1 MDRVIETDLSHLKM
15 FIDFDESLSK
25 KSKEIDGVREKVEV
39 IEKKVQKLL
48 IFLQQIH
55 QKKDYKA
62 LVGNADSTA
71 ESFRDEV
78 NHLLLFMKN
87 CEQPF
92 TLSYLCRQTIQK
104 VSYAFCLVHYIKQS
118 ELLSIQDLWS
128 MLGLDANLKDR
139 QLILNIE
146 DYLFGLLMLT
156 SELSRF
162 AVNCVTLGDVNKP
175 KEILDFVLKIQSG
188 YSLLNLKNDALRK
201 RFDGLKYDVK
211 KLEQVTYDLK
221 IRGLLA

>member
-1 MDRVIETDLSHLKM
+1 MDQIIETNLSHLKM
-15 FIDFDESLSK
+15 FIDFDESLTRETE
-25 KSKEIDGVREKVEV
+25 EIEGVKAKVDI

-55 QKKDYKA
+55 QKKDYKT
-62 LVGNADSTA
+62 LVGNSLSVA
-71 ESFRDEV
+71 ESFKDDIDG
-78 NHLLLFMKN
+78 LLLFLKK

-92 TLSYLCRQTIQK
+92 SLSYLCRQTIQK
-104 VSYAFCLVHYIKQS
+104 VSYATCLVYFINQG
-118 ELLSIQDLWS
+118 ELLPIQDLWS
-128 MLGLDANLKDR
+128 MLGFDANLNDK

-146 DYLFGLLMLT
+146 DYLLGLLMLT
-156 SELSRF
+156 NELSRF

-175 KEILDFVLKIQSG
+175 KEILDFVLKIQCG
-188 YSLLNLKNDALRK
+188 FSLLNFKNDLLRK

-221 IRGLLA
+221 IRGLIT